1 MKSNDDFNTDM
12 SFNKYILQFTK
23 NANSE
28 QTHLSFNN
36 GKYNV
41 PDNKFDD
48 FYKNY
53 YNVISDVNNQER
65 DSLYLIEKVSNSK
78 FSFFIDL
85 DVPKKSDY
93 KISDEDV
100 LDIIDVSKTVISEMF
115 IGNGMNLD
123 EFIVSKRITT
133 RGSNYHINFYNLIV
147 NNVVA
152 KKLITEILQKDLLS
166 NDLKG
171 CIDVSVYRTGLR
183 MLGSKKL
190 QRASKNEES
199 EKDANGV
206 DVVYK
211 IYDLDCGEFIELED
225 TTFQDFCKTIVKRR
239 SDVEMSQLKQT
250 SKTSEMSESKI
261 PVKGINND
269 KIEFEVK
276 RLLLELKDNNECLS
290 NFDVTVQRIYAK
302 QNKLGIFCYYVSIN
316 GKYCPFKN
324 REHERNTSPIYFEIN
339 INGIYLKCHDEEC
352 IRRIYPES
360 GFKLPDDFEEK
371 YPEIYLSMSTKYW
384 KSEVTVSDESRR
396 LLETSLSGSHYSIA
410 KVIFQIYKE
419 RFRVDDIK
427 NTEWYEFDGIRWKK
441 SHLINIL
448 ISEELPKYY
457 KSIKISDTSL
467 QSKNLQDFLI
477 NNDKIDANNRNQMVD
492 NIISKLENVSFK
504 NNIISQVIYLFKT
517 YDNDFYTNLDS
528 TPHLLGFKNG
538 VFDFSQMSFR
548 DGCQSDYITFSTG
561 YDYIEYDPNCQ
572 NVQDIYT
579 FLSQIIPNKRVL
591 EYTLKVLG
599 KALVGM
605 PDERF
610 YIWTGLSGA
619 NGKSTLV
626 NFLEHTL
633 GEYITGVDVSLLT
646 NKRGSSSNASPD
658 VVRLR
663 GKRIFTFQEPEHD
676 DKLRTGILKQ
686 YTGGDTIIAR
696 ELFKA
701 PISFKLQGTMIMCCN
716 DLPTVT
722 SIDGGTWRRI
732 RVVEFKSRF
741 CENPVKENEFKID
754 PSIKYKIRYWR
765 PYFMSILIH
774 WYQRFLEE
782 GMNEPDE
789 VKKATA
795 KYKVDNDK
803 FNEFFD
809 QVLEECSDVFEPNK
823 VIYNHFSNWWSNNYP
838 NSRIPDIKDLRRA
851 MKIKYG
857 NEKESIINRCM
868 NYGFN
873 IKIKQSFNED
883 FDNNT
888 EDL

>member
-1 MKSNDDFNTDM
+1 M
-12 SFNKYILQFTK
+12 SFNKYIIQFTK

-41 PDNKFDD
+41 PDNKYDE
-48 FYKNY
+48 FYKRY
-53 YNVISDVNNQER
+53 YNVISDKNNEER
-65 DSLYLIEKVSNSK
+65 ESLYLIEKVYNSK

-85 DVPKKSDY
+85 DAPKRSEY

-100 LDIIDVSKTVISEMF
+100 YNIIDNTKTVIQEMF
-115 IGNGMNLD
+115 IGNNLD
-123 EFIVSKRITT
+123 DFIVSKRITT
-133 RGSNYHINFYNLIV
+133 RGSNYHINFYNLII
-147 NNVVA
+147 NNTIA
-152 KKLITEILQKDLLS
+152 KKLINEILQKQLS
-166 NDLKG
+166 DDLKK
-171 CIDVSVYRTGLR
+171 CIDCSVYRTGLR
-183 MLGSKKL
+183 MLGSKKVEK
-190 QRASKNEES
+190 SKNAEL
-199 EKDANGV
+199 EKDVNGV
-206 DVVYK
+206 DAIYK
-211 IYDLDCGEFIELED
+211 IYNLDSGEFIELEN
-225 TTFQDFCKTIVKRR
+225 TSFEDFCKTIVKRK
-239 SDVEMSQLKQT
+239 SNITISNVKNT
-250 SKTSEMSESKI
+250 SNLPEESNQNRI

-269 KIEFEVK
+269 KIENEIK
-276 RLLLELKDNNECLS
+276 NLLFDLKHSYECLS
-290 NFDVTVQRIYAK
+290 NFDMTVQRIYAK
-302 QNKLGIFCYYVSIN
+302 QNKLGIFCYYISIN
-316 GKYCPFKN
+316 GKHCPFKN
-324 REHERNTSPIYFEIN
+324 RQHERDVSPIYFEIN
-339 INGIYLKCHDEEC
+339 INGIHMKCHDEEC
-352 IRRIYPES
+352 RRRVYPDS
-360 GFKLPDDFEEK
+360 GFQLPDNFDEK
-371 YPEIYLSMSTKYW
+371 YPEVYLSMSTKYW
-384 KSEVTVSDESRR
+384 NSEVTVSDETRR
-396 LLETSLSGSHYSIA
+396 LLESSLCGSHYSIA

-467 QSKNLQDFLI
+467 QTKNLQDFLI
-477 NNDKIDANNRNQMVD
+477 NNDKMDANNRNQMVD
-492 NIISKLENVSFK
+492 NIIYKLENVSFK
-504 NNIISQVIYLFKT
+504 NSIISQVIYLFKT

-528 TPHLLGFKNG
+528 TPHLVGFKNG
-538 VFDFSQMSFR
+538 VFDFNQMSFR

-561 YDYIEYDPNCQ
+561 YDYIDYDPECE
-572 NVQDIYT
+572 NVKDIYK
-579 FLSQIIPNKRVL
+579 FLGQIIPNKRVL

-599 KALVGM
+599 KSLVGM

-686 YTGGDTIIAR
+686 YTGGDTIVAR

-754 PSIKYKIRYWR
+754 PSIKYKIKHWR

-774 WYQRFLEE
+774 WYQRFLDE

-809 QVLEECSDVFEPNK
+809 QVLEECNESFEPNK
-823 VIYNHFSNWWSNNYP
+823 IIYNHFSNWWSNNYP
-838 NSRIPDIKDLRRA
+838 NSRVPDIKDLRRA

-857 NEKESIINRCM
+857 NEKESIINGCM

>member
-1 MKSNDDFNTDM
+1 M
-12 SFNKYILQFTK
+12 SFSKYVLQFTK
-23 NANSE
+23 NAASE

-41 PDNKFDD
+41 PDDKLDE
-48 FYKNY
+48 FYKRY
-53 YNVISDVNNQER
+53 YNVISDVKNEER
-65 DSLYLIEKVSNSK
+65 NSLYLIEKVYNST
-78 FSFFIDL
+78 FAFFIDL
-85 DVPKKSDY
+85 DVPKRSGYKLSD
-93 KISDEDV
+93 DDV
-100 LDIIDVSKTVISEMF
+100 LDVIAATQIVIKDIFVEDDNLLKT
-115 IGNGMNLD
+115 
-123 EFIVSKRITT
+123 IVSKRNTE
-133 RGSNYHINFYNLIV
+133 RGSNYHINFHNLVV
-147 NNVVA
+147 NNA
-152 KKLITEILQKDLLS
+152 IGKRIITEVLQKQEVLTQE
-166 NDLKG
+166 LKE

-183 MLGSKKL
+183 LLGSKKV
-190 QRASKNEES
+190 SKS
-199 EKDANGV
+199 EKSD
-206 DVVYK
+206 DSVYK
-211 IYDLDCGEFIELED
+211 IYDINNREFVELENLTFEQFIK
-225 TTFQDFCKTIVKRR
+225 TTVKRR
-239 SDVEMSQLKQT
+239 STTVISELKRT
-250 SKTSEMSESKI
+250 AKTSEKVVEKQI
-261 PVKGINND
+261 PVKGIIND
-269 KIEFEVK
+269 KISMEVS
-276 RLLLELKDNNECLS
+276 RLLVNLKAQNECLK
-290 NFDVTVQRIYAK
+290 DYDTTVQRICTK
-302 QNKLGIFCYYVSIN
+302 QNRLGIFCYYISIN

-324 REHERNTSPIYFEIN
+324 RQHERDVSPIYFEIS
-339 INGIYLKCHDEEC
+339 INGIYMKCHDEEC
-352 IRRIYPES
+352 IRRLYPES
-360 GFKLPDDFEEK
+360 GLSLPDNFETE
-371 YPEIYLSMSTKYW
+371 YPEMYLSMSTKFW
-384 KSEVTVSDESRR
+384 KSEVTLSDDIRHS
-396 LLETSLSGSHYSIA
+396 LEHSLSGSHYSVA
-410 KVIFQIYKE
+410 KAVFQIYKD

-427 NTEWYEFDGIRWKK
+427 NTEWYEFNGIRWKR
-441 SHLINIL
+441 SHLMNIL

-457 KSIKISDTSL
+457 RSIKISDTSI
-467 QSKNLQDFLI
+467 QSKNLQDFLV
-477 NNDKIDANNRNQMVD
+477 NADKIDANVRNQMID

-504 NNIISQVIYLFKT
+504 SNIISQVIYLFKT

-528 TPHLLGFKNG
+528 TAHLLGFKNG
-538 VFDFSQMSFR
+538 VYDFKERRFR
-548 DGCQSDYITFSTG
+548 DGNQHDYLTFSTG
-561 YDYIEYDPNCQ
+561 YDYIDYDETCPHT
-572 NVQDIYT
+572 QDIYT
-579 FLSQIIPNKRVL
+579 FLGQIIPNRRVL

-599 KALVGM
+599 KSLIGV

-626 NFLEHTL
+626 NFLENTL
-633 GEYITGVDVSLLT
+633 GDYITGVDVSLLT
-646 NKRGSSSNASPD
+646 NRRGNSSNASPD

-716 DLPTVT
+716 DLPSVT
-722 SIDGGTWRRI
+722 SCDGGTWRRI

-741 CENPVKENEFKID
+741 CDNPTKENEFKID
-754 PSIKYKIRYWR
+754 PSIKYKIKSWR

-809 QVLEECSDVFEPNK
+809 QSLEETSNEFESNK
-823 VIYNHFSNWWSNNYP
+823 TIYSHFSNWWSNNYP
-838 NSRIPDIKDLRRA
+838 NSRVPDIKDLRRA

-857 NEKESIINRCM
+857 NEKESIINGCM

-873 IKIKQSFNED
+873 IKIKQSFSED
-883 FDNNT
+883 FDNND

>member
-1 MKSNDDFNTDM
+1 M
-12 SFNKYILQFTK
+12 SFTKYITQFAK
-23 NANSE
+23 NTASE
-28 QTHLSFNN
+28 QTHLSLNN

-41 PDNKFDD
+41 PENEFDN
-48 FYKNY
+48 FYKRY
-53 YNVISDVNNQER
+53 YNVISNKNDEEKEN
-65 DSLYLIEKVSNSK
+65 LYLVEKVSNSV
-78 FSFFIDL
+78 FAFFIDL
-85 DVPKKSDY
+85 DIPKRSDY
-93 KISDEDV
+93 VLSDEDV
-100 LDIIDVSKTVISEMF
+100 LEIIAIVHTTI
-115 IGNGMNLD
+115 NNLFC
-123 EFIVSKRITT
+123 ENRNLLEYVVSKRTT
-133 RGSNYHINFYNLIV
+133 IRGSHYHINFYNLIV
-147 NNVVA
+147 NNAIA
-152 KKLITEILQKDLLS
+152 KRVSTEILQNAKLS
-166 NDLKG
+166 DKLKN
-171 CIDVSVYRTGLR
+171 CIDMSVYRTGLR
-183 MLGSKKL
+183 LLGSKKSVK
-190 QRASKNEES
+190 SKNPDS
-199 EKDANGV
+199 EKDVNGE
-206 DVVYK
+206 DTVYK
-211 IYDLDCGEFIELED
+211 LYNIDSSKFIELNEMSY
-225 TTFQDFCKTIVKRR
+225 QDFVKTVVKRKR
-239 SDVEMSQLKQT
+239 SIKLSQLKDNSNT
-250 SKTSEMSESKI
+250 AENII
-261 PVKGINND
+261 PTKEVNN
-269 KIEFEVK
+269 K
-276 RLLLELKDNNECLS
+276 RLETEITKLLVNLKQQNTCLETY
-290 NFDVTVQRIYAK
+290 DVSVTKIYTK
-302 QNKLGIFCYYVSIN
+302 QNKLGIFCHYVSVN
-316 GKYCPFKN
+316 GKFCPFKN
-324 REHERNTSPIYFEIN
+324 REHERTTSPIYFEIN
-339 INGIYLKCHDEEC
+339 MNGVYMKCHDQEC
-352 IRRIYPES
+352 IRRIFPDN
-360 GFKLPDDFEEK
+360 GFRLPDDLETE
-371 YPEIYLSMSTKYW
+371 YPELYISMTTKYW
-384 KSEVTVSDESRR
+384 KSEVTVTEEIRR
-396 LLETSLSGSHYSIA
+396 CLETSLSGSHYAVA
-410 KVIFQIYKE
+410 KAVFQIYKD

-427 NTEWYEFDGIRWKK
+427 NTEWFEFNGTRWKR
-441 SHLINIL
+441 SHLMNIL

-457 KSIKISDTSL
+457 RSIKISDTS
-467 QSKNLQDFLI
+467 QQNKNLQEFLV
-477 NNDKIDANNRNQMVD
+477 NAEKIDANMRNQMVD
-492 NIISKLENVSFK
+492 NLISKLENVGFK

-538 VFDFSQMSFR
+538 VYDFKESRFR
-548 DGCQSDYITFSTG
+548 EGTQGDYLTFSTG
-561 YDYIEYDPNCQ
+561 YDYLEYDESCPHT
-572 NVQDIYT
+572 QDIYT
-579 FLSQIIPNKRVL
+579 FLGQIIPNKRVL

-599 KALVGM
+599 KALVGI
-605 PDERF
+605 PEERF

-626 NFLEHTL
+626 NFLENTL
-633 GEYITGVDVSLLT
+633 GDYITGVDVSLLT

-754 PSIKYKIRYWR
+754 PSIKHKIKYWR
-765 PYFMSILIH
+765 PFFMSILIY

-809 QVLEECSDVFEPNK
+809 SCLEETTESFEPNK
-823 VIYNHFSNWWSNNYP
+823 VIYSHFSNWWSNNYP
-838 NSRIPDIKDLRRA
+838 SSRVPDIKDLRRA

-857 NEKESIINRCM
+857 NEKESLINGCI

-873 IKIKQSFNED
+873 IKFKQELND
-883 FDNNT
+883 DYDDNK